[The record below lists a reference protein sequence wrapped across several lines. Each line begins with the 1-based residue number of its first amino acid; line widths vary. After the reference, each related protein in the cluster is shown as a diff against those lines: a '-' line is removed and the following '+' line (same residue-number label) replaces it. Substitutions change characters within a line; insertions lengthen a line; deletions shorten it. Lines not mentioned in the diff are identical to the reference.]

1 MCRALSAE
9 AESMNGLY
17 ALKPW
22 YAERLAAIR
31 DLCVRHG
38 TSPDTLSLVGAG
50 ADAGAGIGLAL
61 LPAGPL
67 TAASVGT
74 MLALRLAATNLD
86 GEIARSSGRCTRRGA
101 VLGEFAERTADL
113 AALAGL
119 ATHLPLV
126 WMLALIIATSIP
138 SWISLAGAGA
148 GGSRL
153 QGGPVG
159 KTERA
164 AILLVVAATGWY
176 QVGFAV
182 LVAGS
187 LVTGLMRATRLLG
200 AGR

>member
-1 MCRALSAE
+1 VCRALSAE

>member
-50 ADAGAGIGLAL
+50 AGAGAGIGLAL